1 MRYTVYVIAGVL
13 EGLGIGIVV
22 LDFRDVRDRLRSY
35 KSQVFGYV
43 DATTTAAAVFAAT
56 ADVEPLPSLETRVQ
70 NLENTIEGH
79 AKQHAD
85 EAAESRRYAR
95 AEAEQ
100 AVKSVQQSVGSE
112 LTRLIDLVFALND
125 PDTPGWRRWWLGPAL
140 LAAGLV
146 LGVIGNVIS
155 AW

>member
-1 MRYTVYVIAGVL
+1 VRYTVYVIAGVL
-13 EGLGIGIVV
+13 EGLGISIVV

-85 EAAESRRYAR
+85 EAAESRRYAPHR
-95 AEAEQ
+95 
-100 AVKSVQQSVGSE
+100 G
-112 LTRLIDLVFALND
+112 
-125 PDTPGWRRWWLGPAL
+125 
-140 LAAGLV
+140 
-146 LGVIGNVIS
+146 
-155 AW
+155 